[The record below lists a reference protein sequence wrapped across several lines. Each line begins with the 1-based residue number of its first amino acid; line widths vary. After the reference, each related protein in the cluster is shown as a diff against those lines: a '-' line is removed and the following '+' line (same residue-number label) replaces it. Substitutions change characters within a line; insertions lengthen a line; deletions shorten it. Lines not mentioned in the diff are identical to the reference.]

1 MKRIIIEGTDA
12 VGKTSVINALKEYAL
27 KDRDK
32 NISKLM
38 DFNISLID
46 RVNFLN
52 KYLNSINDYI
62 IFLVNNDQ
70 TELERRINLRDVI
83 DEFDK
88 YTYLYKLL
96 YLETYTYM
104 KQNNL
109 LQDKL
114 YMVDCTNLSIDEE
127 INSVK
132 SLIKTLK

>member
-88 YTYLYKLL
+88 YTYLYNLL

-127 INSVK
+127 MNSVK

>member
-70 TELERRINLRDVI
+70 AELERRINLRDVI

-88 YTYLYKLL
+88 YTYLYNLL

>member
-88 YTYLYKLL
+88 YTYLYNLL